1 MASLDKEI
9 EEFFSRLIGNEE
21 EQDHL
26 VDAVRNGRATQW
38 ATDEGIGTCG
48 YSDLNAGMLRYARTL
63 PARQGGPIIEAIQNG
78 SQAVTIDGRSFPM
91 PTPGLPPAQQAA
103 SYVNMVNQTTNNID
117 MSRDTINNIN
127 AIGSNVNVDQQ
138 IASGDGSNAIG
149 RDNNAPITQGDGNIT
164 AATGGGDFAGS
175 TGGGD
180 VTDIDN
186 SNLAGTNFGA
196 GGTAVAAGGDAA
208 VAGGE
213 DGRAVGAGGVGG
225 DVNVNVAD
233 NGGTIAD
240 GGSVAAGGLAGNVG
254 TAAAG
259 GGNVDQSVE
268 QTVDQSVDQSTTQ
281 LAGGDID
288 QSTDVDVDVAQA
300 DTGGVALADQVD
312 MSDPMS

>member
-1 MASLDKEI
+1 
-9 EEFFSRLIGNEE
+9 
-21 EQDHL
+21 
-26 VDAVRNGRATQW
+26 
-38 ATDEGIGTCG
+38 
-48 YSDLNAGMLRYARTL
+48 MLRYARTL

-103 SYVNMVNQTTNNID
+103 TYVNMVNQTTQNID

-138 IASGDGSNAIG
+138 VASGDGAVAIG
-149 RDNNAPITQGDGNIT
+149 RDANAPVTTGDENIT
-164 AATGGGDFAGS
+164 AATGGGDFTGS
-175 TGGGD
+175 TGDGP
-180 VTDIDN
+180 VIDD
-186 SNLAGTNFGA
+186 SVLAGTNFGA

-208 VAGGE
+208 VAGGQ

-233 NGGTIAD
+233 DGGTIAD

-254 TAAAG
+254 TAATDG
-259 GGNVDQSVE
+259 GTVDQSVE
-268 QTVDQSVDQSTTQ
+268 QTVDQSVDQSSTQ

-288 QSTDVDVDVAQA
+288 QSTDVNVNVAEA
-300 DTGGVALADQVD
+300 ETGGVALADQVD
-312 MSDPMS
+312 MSDPMT